1 MWPPR
6 TSARPSAQAGELFG
20 DERRHEPLRVEP
32 AFEAVVEKALLVVFV
47 VRIGERFEQR
57 LVSRL
62 AVASLGWR
70 GAFAAETT
78 RCHGHCGDVLH
89 SDPEAPALALVAEPM
104 ARAGRDL
111 AEGRFIW
118 RAFAGAELAVA
129 GPEAVIGAGLPVEG
143 DGEDPVQP
151 GEGDVGAHLQPP
163 PDDRVQF
170 VHPDRD

>member
-1 MWPPR
+1 
-6 TSARPSAQAGELFG
+6 
-20 DERRHEPLRVEP
+20 
-32 AFEAVVEKALLVVFV
+32 
-47 VRIGERFEQR
+47 

-170 VHPDRD
+170 VHPDRDPHPGDRAGRWKRDRQEVRVPVWHAV